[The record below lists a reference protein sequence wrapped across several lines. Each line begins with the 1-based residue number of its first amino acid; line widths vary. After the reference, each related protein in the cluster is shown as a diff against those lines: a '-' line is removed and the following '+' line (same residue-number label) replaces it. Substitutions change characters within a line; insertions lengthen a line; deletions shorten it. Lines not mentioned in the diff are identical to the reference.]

1 MTDIIYTSRNSLRL
15 FNEEESIPAEYIY
28 TSRNSLRLFNKVI
41 DLKTCI
47 IYTSRNSLRLFNLL
61 KETQLLQKSTLV
73 EIL

>member
-28 TSRNSLRLFNKVI
+28 TSRNSLRLFN
-41 DLKTCI
+41 DDG
-47 IYTSRNSLRLFNLL
+47 SLD
-61 KETQLLQKSTLV
+61 TITSTLV